1 MDLHEYDKRMPK
13 IMSILNS
20 DSIMKTLEKYQRY
33 SYGSLQST
41 RPTSDSTQS
50 SYQDYLR
57 LKATVEHLQRSQRN
71 LLGEDLSE
79 MNTKD
84 LDQLENQLEVALR
97 NIRSTKTQFML
108 DQLAD
113 LQNREKVLN
122 ETTNA
127 LRRKLEEI
135 SGNAQVAHRLAWEAG
150 GPNIHYTCFPSQSD
164 GPFQPLGVNPN
175 LQIGYN
181 PVGPDD
187 VNVGAAALNI
197 QGFVTGWML

>member
-97 NIRSTKTQFML
+97 NIRSTK
-108 DQLAD
+108 
-113 LQNREKVLN
+113 EKVLN